1 MLGDS
6 VKRRARPARKK
17 TTRVR
22 KPSSETDRGRKALL
36 ALAAILIPAV
46 IGYLL
51 AVFLLFPAPDVAAQG
66 IAVPSVVGK
75 TVEEARAEVLA
86 AGLGTLEITR
96 LPHPDA
102 AEDIITA
109 QSPLPGQQLRDGAS
123 VRVAVSS
130 GVPRVLVPDVVG
142 FQAERA
148 RGLLERLGFTVTQED
163 LENPADSGR
172 VIGID
177 PGPGSRLPLPAT
189 VRVSVST
196 GTAQFFPDTTII
208 RTDTLASAGTSADRM
223 R

>member
-1 MLGDS
+1 MRW
-6 VKRRARPARKK
+6 KRWAPI
-17 TTRVR
+17 
-22 KPSSETDRGRKALL
+22 LL
-36 ALAAILIPAV
+36 AAAIVPFL
-46 IGYLL
+46 IGYGI
-51 AVFLLFPAPDVAAQG
+51 AVLLLFPPPEVAGVG
-66 IAVPSVVGK
+66 IPVPALRGR
-75 TVEEARAEVLA
+75 TEAEARQALTT
-86 AGLGTLEITR
+86 AGLGGIEVTR
-96 LPHPDA
+96 LPHG
-102 AEDIITA
+102 ELREGTVIA
-109 QSPLPGQQLRDGAS
+109 QSPLAGQQLRAGAA